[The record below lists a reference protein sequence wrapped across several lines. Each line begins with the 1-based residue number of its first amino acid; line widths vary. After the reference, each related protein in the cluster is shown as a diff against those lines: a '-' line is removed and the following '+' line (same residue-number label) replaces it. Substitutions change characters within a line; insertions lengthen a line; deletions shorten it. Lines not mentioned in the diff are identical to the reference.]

1 VPSHPPGPP
10 LRVAAA
16 PGNGFALVT
25 FSTPVDTGN
34 SPTVSYTVTS
44 STGKAVSISAADFA
58 KYSFV
63 RVPDLPNGRD
73 VTFTVRA
80 VNATGTSEPS
90 LPSFP
95 IEPSARQVQPPPPP
109 VHVAALP
116 GDHGEVSI
124 HFQSPGIDHAEMD
137 PSPITSYVVS
147 AEPGGARFVLSG
159 RNILTLQDGKH
170 TTFKV
175 ISGLKPGTY
184 TFKVAA
190 VNEAGPGAPADTG
203 AVTIR

>member
-1 VPSHPPGPP
+1 
-10 LRVAAA
+10 
-16 PGNGFALVT
+16 
-25 FSTPVDTGN
+25 
-34 SPTVSYTVTS
+34 
-44 STGKAVSISAADFA
+44 
-58 KYSFV
+58 
-63 RVPDLPNGRD
+63 
-73 VTFTVRA
+73 
-80 VNATGTSEPS
+80 
-90 LPSFP
+90 
-95 IEPSARQVQPPPPP
+95 
-109 VHVAALP
+109 
-116 GDHGEVSI
+116 
-124 HFQSPGIDHAEMD
+124 MD

-203 AVTIR
+203 AATIR